1 MTYHAFYINDDLI
14 IRIKNKP
21 TTSYEKKG
29 NVVALYNGDELVGYN
44 IFNYQD
50 SNLEQGLV
58 KLNQGIHENINNIL
72 SSEDLPTLELDIQPK
87 FVVGYVESLEKHP
100 ESTKLNIAQVDLGN
114 EKTQIV
120 CGAANIAQGQKVV
133 VALVG
138 AVLKDGLWIAPGKLL
153 KVDSNGMICS
163 LKELGLA
170 TESQGIHVLDDSYQ
184 VGEAFIA

>member
-1 MTYHAFYINDDLI
+1 MKYHAFYIDNDLI

-21 TTSYEKKG
+21 TTSYVKKD
-29 NVVALYNGDELVGYN
+29 NVVALYNNDELIGYN
-44 IFNYQD
+44 IFD
-50 SNLEQGLV
+50 FDKVELEQGLV
-58 KLNQGIHENINNIL
+58 KLNEEVNEAINNIL
-72 SSEDLPTLELDIQPK
+72 NSVEMPNLELDTSAK

-100 ESTKLNIAQVDLGN
+100 ESTKLHIAQVDLGN

-153 KVDSNGMICS
+153 KVESNGMICS

-170 TESQGIHVLDDSYQ
+170 KESQGIHVLDESYQ
-184 VGEAFIA
+184 VGEPFIA